1 MVKNLPKNYSLDV
14 AFSSATQALQ
24 SGQSVFSMGF
34 GFSEVNQ
41 DGSWRGDGQ
50 AAKKVDAGSNFYF
63 TAFDTACC
71 SAQKV
76 EWIEIH
82 FHSENTPFENVEN
95 PIIVGSSQI
104 ASQHGHSAGCNVLG
118 VYSLIGPYIVSTV
131 EVKSETFRC
140 TVRVLTKNGVLYS
153 VDPEIIVEGP
163 NVPGESS
170 KQQKRSP
177 SRGKPAK

>member
-1 MVKNLPKNYSLDV
+1 MVKSLPKSYSLDV

-24 SGQSVFSMGF
+24 SGQPVFSMGF
-34 GFSEVNQ
+34 GFSEVNV
-41 DGSWRGDGQ
+41 GGTWRGDGQ
-50 AAKKVDAGSNFYF
+50 AAKTVEPGSNFYF

-71 SAQKV
+71 SAHKV
-76 EWIEIH
+76 EWIEIR
-82 FHSENTPFENVEN
+82 FHQENTPFENVEN

-118 VYSLIGPYIVSTV
+118 VYSLIGPYIVANV

-140 TVRVLTKNGVLYS
+140 TVRVLTNNGVLYS

-163 NVPGESS
+163 NVEPSA
-170 KQQKRSP
+170 KLQKRSP
-177 SRGKPAK
+177 SKRKAAK